1 MDESQFWK
9 MIEDAWQVVGG
20 KPKSRQKLLSGKI
33 SENLAATL
41 VDALDEV
48 IPALSASLAKLNQHD
63 LQAFDGILE
72 RKLYDI
78 DRADIHEYTDGSDDG
93 FLYAR
98 GFIVACGAD
107 YYRTVMANPAVA
119 TDNECEEICYLSW
132 HLYSDLFGAMPS
144 SGISRESTSNHAGWP
159 NLA

>member
-1 MDESQFWK
+1 MDENQFWK

-20 KPKSRQKLLSGKI
+20 KFKSRQKLISGKI

-48 IPALSASLAKLNQHD
+48 IPALGASLAKLNQHD
-63 LQAFDGILE
+63 LQTFDQILE
-72 RKLYDI
+72 RKLYEI
-78 DRADIHEYTDGSDDG
+78 DRADIHEYTEGSDDG

-107 YYRTVMANPAVA
+107 YYRAVAANPALA

-132 HLYSDLFGAMPS
+132 HIYSDLFGEIPKS
-144 SGISRESTSNHAGWP
+144 TISRESNSNKLGWP
-159 NLA
+159 NLT